1 MPARQA
7 ALPRLPLDPNGRR
20 CHGAETEMRPGDGP
34 QCRRRSHR
42 PDKRSLPGS
51 AETAAGWLRAVHRA
65 RPTGTGGGPH
75 EYRRKSSSWKSARFP
90 QGSGKPYGAIGERG
104 FPPPAPLACGSL
116 RPRPRRPHGAAA
128 GKRSPT
134 SSNRHRL
141 NEKTIASSREY
152 LERRRH
158 HGWNIKPAFRWA
170 RPSDTTMP
178 PVHFPNGS

>member
-1 MPARQA
+1 MS
-7 ALPRLPLDPNGRR
+7 
-20 CHGAETEMRPGDGP
+20 GAKEMMRPVAGP
-34 QCRRRSHR
+34 QCRGRK
-42 PDKRSLPGS
+42 PPTGQAIFTGIGGDG
-51 AETAAGWLRAVHRA
+51 LRLAPCSHRA